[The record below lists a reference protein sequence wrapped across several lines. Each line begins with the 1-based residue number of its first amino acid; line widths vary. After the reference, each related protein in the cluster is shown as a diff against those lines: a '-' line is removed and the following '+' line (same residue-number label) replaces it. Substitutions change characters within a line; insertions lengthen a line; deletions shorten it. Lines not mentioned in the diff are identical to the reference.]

1 MSSQCQPRNVR
12 SDRIVGRDE
21 PETARAIANTYMS
34 ISGDLDA
41 RGFELLLLLRLVAVT
56 REAAEDARPAFGV
69 VCALAREDEGVYRKR
84 KALTL

>member
-21 PETARAIANTYMS
+21 PDTARAIANTYMS

-41 RGFELLLLLRLVAVT
+41 RGFELLLLLRLVTAPVT
-56 REAAEDARPAFGV
+56 RKQLRMRVPMMYLIRTPP
-69 VCALAREDEGVYRKR
+69 LAHLEHLECSH
-84 KALTL
+84 